1 MKISRGLEERARA
14 LEVLRDELISRYD
27 TLIWDMAEYIT
38 DLESTIDDYEQG
50 DEAAKEVTEFD
61 AKNRRDNGFPTY

>member
-1 MKISRGLEERARA
+1 MKNSRGLEERARA

-27 TLIWDMAEYIT
+27 TLIWDMAEYIA

-50 DEAAKEVTEFD
+50 DEAAKEVAEFD
-61 AKNRRDNGFPTY
+61 RENRLKHGFPNY